1 MLLKIF
7 DFIQKYIFSYRLYLK
22 LSGKVSAIRSY
33 WIRSLFKQCPTSVR
47 FGSIC
52 QLNGEANISIGERTT
67 FLDYLYLTAWPQYG
81 GKKMNPILIIGDD
94 CQFGAFTHITCSNK
108 IVIKNHCLLG
118 KWVTI
123 SDNNHGNTDLDS
135 LLIHPIER
143 EIISKG
149 SITIEEDVWIGDKVT
164 ILSNVVIGKGTVIAA
179 NSVVTKS
186 VPPYS
191 VVAGNPAQIIKRR
204 KK

>member
-1 MLLKIF
+1 
-7 DFIQKYIFSYRLYLK
+7 
-22 LSGKVSAIRSY
+22 
-33 WIRSLFKQCPTSVR
+33 
-47 FGSIC
+47 
-52 QLNGEANISIGERTT
+52 
-67 FLDYLYLTAWPQYG
+67 
-81 GKKMNPILIIGDD
+81 MNPILIIGDD

-143 EIISKG
+143 EITSKG